1 MAIAAFPPG
10 HVIGDR
16 FRIVRKLGE
25 GGMAVVYEAIDQK
38 LGERRA
44 LKFAK
49 AGYSRLI
56 PPETRSA
63 LRVTHDNICRT
74 YEIHTTGAG
83 VPVDFISMEFI
94 EGETLQARCQREILS
109 DADLIDIA
117 KQLCGGLDAAHRA
130 QILHRDLK
138 GNNVMLTR
146 RPDGGVRAVHYG
158 FRPGEICIGR
168 CFAHDF
174 RIRRHAQLRGA
185 GEVERRRCNA
195 RFRRVCVGRH
205 SL

>member
-49 AGYSRLI
+49 AGYSRMI

-94 EGETLQARCQREILS
+94 EGETLQARCQREILRMLS
-109 DADLIDIA
+109 SLIS
-117 KQLCGGLDAAHRA
+117 R
-130 QILHRDLK
+130 
-138 GNNVMLTR
+138 NNYAGDWMPPITR
-146 RPDGGVRAVHYG
+146 KS
-158 FRPGEICIGR
+158 CIGISK
-168 CFAHDF
+168 ATT
-174 RIRRHAQLRGA
+174 
-185 GEVERRRCNA
+185 
-195 RFRRVCVGRH
+195 
-205 SL
+205 